1 MANRVLSFEGY
12 YESIETETKFWQKH
26 NYRIGLVLTVSF
38 MIRKSSRENIWL
50 ENNTIEFTLGNYR
63 LWLKGYIEYDGN
75 GKLKVS
81 AHDDGNV
88 HLESPALMGLY
99 GEYTMF
105 GKVLPKKRG
114 SRHIPGEI

>member
-1 MANRVLSFEGY
+1 M
-12 YESIETETKFWQKH
+12 
-26 NYRIGLVLTVSF
+26 
-38 MIRKSSRENIWL
+38 
-50 ENNTIEFTLGNYR
+50 ENNTIESPGELPA
-63 LWLKGYIEYDGN
+63 LVKGYIEYDGN

-99 GEYTMF
+99 EYTMF

-114 SRHIPGEI
+114 SRHIPGRFD